1 MAGLCCR
8 VTEGRSLFEI
18 MVGRAKKCL
27 WGIWLCPVLALC
39 GWNAES
45 ADRGID
51 MAASQDACF
60 IKTFR
65 AKIVPERLRSF
76 VMPADGI
83 VSNWIP
89 ADGRVQKDTIIA
101 TVNEDEIELERKD
114 LEVKIL
120 KDRISK
126 EEELSK
132 LEKQLEEIEFY
143 SSLTREERQYA
154 SKQAEGGERAI
165 RALKDKIELSK
176 KELSLVEDKPRL
188 DFRKK
193 EEKYI
198 LRMPFDGKLQYQFS
212 MPSDNSVSLYM
223 DAASPI
229 ATVCDDSSYYLTIS
243 ISDPDLTNLP
253 PESLSLSVPLGDG
266 SALKGVF
273 AFKRVEKNISG
284 GGELLAYFFRL
295 PRQEHE
301 RAHSML
307 GSNCTAR
314 LYYMP
319 QGEVFHLNKVRLAS
333 LPEGKKCSSWQELLE
348 KVRPDLELVVNGET
362 ELIVRKK

>member
-1 MAGLCCR
+1 MTGLRCRETGAG
-8 VTEGRSLFEI
+8 LFEI

-27 WGIWLCPVLALC
+27 WGIWLCSGLALC
-39 GWNAES
+39 VWNAES
-45 ADRGID
+45 AGGGTG
-51 MAASQDACF
+51 MAASEDACF

-101 TVNEDEIELERKD
+101 TVNEDEIELERKE

-120 KDRISK
+120 KDRIAK

-143 SSLTREERQYA
+143 SSLTRVERQYA

-212 MPSDNSVSLYM
+212 IPPDNSVALYM

-266 SALKGVF
+266 SALKGSLPS
-273 AFKRVEKNISG
+273 SG
-284 GGELLAYFFRL
+284 WRRMFPAAGNCWRIFSVCPVRSM
-295 PRQEHE
+295 
-301 RAHSML
+301 RAPIR
-307 GSNCTAR
+307 CWVPTAR
-314 LYYMP
+314 P
-319 QGEVFHLNKVRLAS
+319 VFITCRR
-333 LPEGKKCSSWQELLE
+333 EKCFIST
-348 KVRPDLELVVNGET
+348 R
-362 ELIVRKK
+362 

>member
-1 MAGLCCR
+1 
-8 VTEGRSLFEI
+8 

-27 WGIWLCPVLALC
+27 WGIWLCSGLALC

-51 MAASQDACF
+51 MAASKDACF

-101 TVNEDEIELERKD
+101 TVNEDEIELERKE

-120 KDRISK
+120 KDRIAR

-212 MPSDNSVSLYM
+212 IPPDNSVALYM

-243 ISDPDLTNLP
+243 VSDPDLTNLP

-348 KVRPDLELVVNGET
+348 KVHPELELVVNGET

>member
-1 MAGLCCR
+1 MTGLCCR
-8 VTEGRSLFEI
+8 EMEAGLFEI

-27 WGIWLCPVLALC
+27 WGIWLCSGLALC
-39 GWNAES
+39 VWNAES
-45 ADRGID
+45 GGGGAG
-51 MAASQDACF
+51 MAASEDACF
-60 IKTFR
+60 LKTFR
-65 AKIVPERLRSF
+65 AKIVPEGLRSF

-101 TVNEDEIELERKD
+101 TVNEDEIELERKE

-120 KDRISK
+120 KDRIAK

-212 MPSDNSVSLYM
+212 IPPDNSVALYM

-273 AFKRVEKNISG
+273 AFKRVEKNVSG

-295 PRQEHE
+295 PRQEHA

-348 KVRPDLELVVNGET
+348 KVHPDLELVVNGET

>member
-1 MAGLCCR
+1 MTGLCCR
-8 VTEGRSLFEI
+8 EMEAGLFEI

-27 WGIWLCPVLALC
+27 WGIWLCSGLALC
-39 GWNAES
+39 VWNAES
-45 ADRGID
+45 AGGGTG
-51 MAASQDACF
+51 MAASEDACF

-101 TVNEDEIELERKD
+101 TVNEDEIELERKE

-120 KDRISK
+120 KDRIAK

-212 MPSDNSVSLYM
+212 IPPDNSVALYM

-273 AFKRVEKNISG
+273 AFKRVEKNVSRRRGIAGVFFPSAPSG
-284 GGELLAYFFRL
+284 ACTRPFDAGFQLHGPSLLHAAGRSVSS
-295 PRQEHE
+295 Q
-301 RAHSML
+301 
-307 GSNCTAR
+307 
-314 LYYMP
+314 
-319 QGEVFHLNKVRLAS
+319 QGEAGFPAGREKMFVLAGTS
-333 LPEGKKCSSWQELLE
+333 
-348 KVRPDLELVVNGET
+348 
-362 ELIVRKK
+362 